1 MNEHAGHRDRMRKR
15 FMEHGLDNFD
25 DHNVLEMLLFY
36 ALPRK
41 DTNLLA
47 HHLLDAFGA
56 LAGVF
61 DASPEALMTVNGI
74 GENAAIL
81 IHFVPE
87 AARRYLISKAEP
99 GKVLPDSAAAGRFL
113 IPRFF
118 NCKNETV
125 YLVCLDAAMKLLDC
139 RPLGQG
145 TADTA
150 NVSIRQIV
158 QIALSQNA
166 SAVILAHN
174 HTNGIALPS
183 QEDLASTLRIQ
194 EALAMVGVT
203 LVDHLVVAG
212 EDFVSMADSHYLDQR
227 R

>member
-1 MNEHAGHRDRMRKR
+1 MRKR